1 MVGGENQKDETPD
14 KEKEKGKDRMRRR
27 EEWPSRMRGEGGGSE
42 WECCPASAELVP
54 KGYWCLIVQKI
65 ASPFGPAFKFD
76 EPVVPVACRVD
87 FEYFLRSSDLGMS
100 PGRSSAP
107 VRTQEKGIFPTDD
120 TNRG

>member
-1 MVGGENQKDETPD
+1 MAVEN
-14 KEKEKGKDRMRRR
+14 
-27 EEWPSRMRGEGGGSE
+27 EGAGGSE

-87 FEYFLRSSDLGMS
+87 FEHFLRSSDLGMS